1 VDGRVFTADGPAVAR
16 EGDRPRILT
25 VSRLVERKGLQDL
38 IAAMRSVPDAEC
50 IVIGG
55 PPADRLAD
63 DPHARQLRQ
72 VADSAG
78 VADRVRLVGAV
89 PHEQIASWY
98 RSSDVVVAA
107 PWYEPF
113 GLTPLE
119 AMACGIPV
127 IGTAVGGLMDTI
139 VDGVTGDLV
148 PPRDP
153 RALGTALS
161 KLLNDPVRRMAYAAA
176 AIDRVHRCYSW
187 HRVAAQLSALYAMVS
202 ENRRPVGAV
211 A

>member
-1 VDGRVFTADGPAVAR
+1 
-16 EGDRPRILT
+16 
-25 VSRLVERKGLQDL
+25 
-38 IAAMRSVPDAEC
+38 
-50 IVIGG
+50 
-55 PPADRLAD
+55 
-63 DPHARQLRQ
+63 
-72 VADSAG
+72 
-78 VADRVRLVGAV
+78 
-89 PHEQIASWY
+89 
-98 RSSDVVVAA
+98 
-107 PWYEPF
+107 
-113 GLTPLE
+113 
-119 AMACGIPV
+119 MACGIPV